1 MKAGMYVSPGKL
13 GIKEVPD
20 PVPQP
25 GEVLVRV
32 RSAGICGSDMNAY
45 RDPSGFAGVADR
57 VLGHELAGDIVA
69 VGEGVADRKVGQR
82 VGIEPLMGCGHCE
95 RCLTGDYHLCPELTH
110 IGYAWSGG
118 FAELSKAPAEK
129 AYLLPDDVS
138 YDAGAILDC
147 VACGVHAIHRLHV
160 GVSDSVVVLGGGAI
174 GLSVLSCA
182 KWARARFVALS
193 DPLSEAREVA
203 EKAGADLTIDS
214 GNDDAV
220 GIVMDATGGK
230 GADVVVEAVG
240 GRAPTF
246 EQGLQ
251 MVKRGGRL
259 GYLGFFAE
267 PQAVDT
273 GRLLTSEIAIIPVFS
288 YARWRTATEY
298 ELALDGV
305 ARGELIAD
313 AMVTHRFPLEEID
326 GAFQAAA
333 DKDSSRAIK
342 VVIHP

>member
-1 MKAGMYVSPGKL
+1 MKAGVYVSPGKL
-13 GIKEVPD
+13 GVRDVPD
-20 PVPQP
+20 PVLERGQ
-25 GEVLVRV
+25 VLVRV
-32 RSAGICGSDMNAY
+32 RAAGICGSDMNTY
-45 RDPSGFAGVADR
+45 RDHSRFSGVADR

-69 VGEGVADRKVGQR
+69 VGEGVEDREVGQR
-82 VGIEPLMGCGHCE
+82 VGIEPLMGCGRCE
-95 RCLTGDYHLCPELTH
+95 RCLTGDYHLCPELKH

-118 FAELSKAPAEK
+118 FAELSKAPAEN
-129 AYLLPDDVS
+129 AYPLPDNVS
-138 YDAGAILDC
+138 YEAGAILDC

-160 GVSDSVVVLGGGAI
+160 GVPDSVVVLGGGAI

-182 KWARARFVALS
+182 KWAGARFVALS
-193 DPLSEAREVA
+193 DPLSDARAVA

-214 GNDDAV
+214 GSDDPV
-220 GIVMDATGGK
+220 EMVMDATGGK

-259 GYLGFFAE
+259 GYLGFFSE

-273 GRLLTSEIAIIPVFS
+273 RRLLTSEIAIIPVFS

-298 ELALDGV
+298 EIALGGV
-305 ARGELIAD
+305 AQGELIAD

-326 GAFQAAA
+326 DAFKAAA
-333 DKDSSRAIK
+333 DKDSSRAVK